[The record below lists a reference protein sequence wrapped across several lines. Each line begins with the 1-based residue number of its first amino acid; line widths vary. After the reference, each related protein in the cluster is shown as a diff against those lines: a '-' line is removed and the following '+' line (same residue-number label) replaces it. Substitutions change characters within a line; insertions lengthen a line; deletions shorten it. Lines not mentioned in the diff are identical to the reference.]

1 MASSDLTTSKQN
13 PELNSNTEMVK
24 QDDETD
30 SCFEFIKRRNLPV
43 KSTAYPIIKSIELA
57 PDELKPQEPET
68 NTAPKVVVV
77 KPITQFSSK
86 VSPIKPVKSSPFKQ
100 SCIDKIAEN
109 LKALQE
115 QKKTAI
121 PKVTPVTAKP
131 VANTDLGNKDALL
144 DEKLRNIKL
153 SPKEIAHQLI
163 LLRCKKIDNAK
174 RIESNANRAS
184 LTSVEN
190 HKNQT
195 KMDEYEMNDDLTNLN
210 WLTTFNLCKTSGISH
225 KYPLSLS
232 PPATPSSP
240 ISPLSTYNN
249 SSIEGDTTLEH
260 DAIED
265 EADGNH
271 PTSQSISRNSAV
283 WPVISKLLK
292 NWQQQTITTISPNR
306 TPDQQ
311 KKENIPNAA
320 VRITQMQATQQR
332 PPFSYSCLTFLAIES
347 SQRKRLSVKEI
358 YNWVISHF
366 PYYHSVPSGS
376 WKNSIRHNLALNQSF
391 CKVDKNLLAM
401 RDFSGKGSLW
411 CINPDRRP
419 KLLEV
424 LEKTRN
430 NDLQSLLHLP
440 YLQDISESVKPVS
453 INTNPVQKLTKNR
466 SASALSAAP
475 MTIINPRLTQKLNFN
490 AQTSPTQGKVTHQ
503 SLKSLSKPAP
513 VVVSPAVLKTHRKP
527 LQQPPTKSDLT
538 ELDAVNALLSMK
550 SRASSMPS
558 QTESDEGKAS
568 GAVEIKQGR
577 RKQVFKPPV
586 KKPHI
591 NPKLLEKCSSAL
603 FYNDIDDE
611 DEEDI
616 EDDFEDENDVEMNLS
631 QESDFEADKSAGKKK
646 LQIKFPNFT
655 PKKSVVSNNNE
666 NNKQHCIVTMSD
678 DESDDMDENKLEI
691 DESFTEQKDQ
701 FDKEVSTQE
710 ETSEVLPVSNEDSNE
725 SNLEPGEVRKN
736 IKPNSSLRDDS
747 HLLLE
752 LSRAASIVED
762 DTTSAVPQKVDDLKK
777 SEPNTLIEDL
787 ITTPSKAKRA
797 KFTTEAST
805 TTPARATRSSSGQGS
820 AIKATIELP
829 ERTVTRSATK
839 RKSK

>member
-13 PELNSNTEMVK
+13 PELNTKTEMLA

-43 KSTAYPIIKSIELA
+43 KSTAYPNIKSIELG
-57 PDELKPQEPET
+57 PEELKPQESET
-68 NTAPKVVVV
+68 KAAPKVVVV
-77 KPITQFSSK
+77 KPIAQFSSK

-121 PKVTPVTAKP
+121 PKVAPVTVQPISKA
-131 VANTDLGNKDALL
+131 VVNKDALL
-144 DEKLRNIKL
+144 DEKLKNIKL

-174 RIESNANRAS
+174 RIESNANRIS

-210 WLTTFNLCKTSGISH
+210 WLTTFNLCRTSGISP

-249 SSIEGDTTLEH
+249 SSIEDDTTLEQ

-271 PTSQSISRNSAV
+271 PTSQSINRNSAA

-292 NWQQQTITTISPNR
+292 NWQQQTTTAVSPNR
-306 TPDQQ
+306 TTDQQ
-311 KKENIPNAA
+311 KKENIPSAT
-320 VRITQMQATQQR
+320 VRINQMQTAQQR

-358 YNWVISHF
+358 YSWVISHF
-366 PYYHSVPSGS
+366 PYYRSVPSGS

-411 CINPDRRP
+411 CINPDTRP
-419 KLLEV
+419 KLLEA
-424 LEKTRN
+424 LEKSRT
-430 NDLQSLLHLP
+430 NDLQCLLHVP

-490 AQTSPTQGKVTHQ
+490 AQTSPKQSKVAHQ

-513 VVVSPAVLKTHRKP
+513 VVVSPAVLKTHRKTC
-527 LQQPPTKSDLT
+527 QQEQPTKGDLT
-538 ELDAVNALLSMK
+538 DLDAVNALLSMK

-558 QTESDEGKAS
+558 QPETDEGKAS

-577 RKQVFKPPV
+577 RKQVFKPPT

-603 FYNDIDDE
+603 FYNDIEDE

-616 EDDFEDENDVEMNLS
+616 EDDFEDEDDVEMNLS

-655 PKKSVVSNNNE
+655 PKKSVASNSNE
-666 NNKQHCIVTMSD
+666 NNNQHCIVTMSD
-678 DESDDMDENKLEI
+678 DESDDMYENKLEI

-701 FDKEVSTQE
+701 FDKEVSAKE
-710 ETSEVLPVSNEDSNE
+710 ETSEVSPVSNEDSNE

-736 IKPNSSLRDDS
+736 VKPNSSIRDDTD
-747 HLLLE
+747 LLLE
-752 LSRAASIVED
+752 LSRAASIVEV
-762 DTTSAVPQKVDDLKK
+762 DTTSAVPKKVDEPKI
-777 SEPNTLIEDL
+777 SEPNTPIEDS

-805 TTPARATRSSSGQGS
+805 STPTRATRSTSGQGS
-820 AIKATIELP
+820 ASRAPIELP
-829 ERTVTRSATK
+829 ERTLTRSATK